1 MPPTKSRPRRTDVE
15 AKVAELAALRKTKG
29 KKPLHRFVAGLRD
42 PDLPVAK
49 TAAMGLCDRRAM
61 LEPLRELLADP
72 DPAMRWRA
80 CSLAW
85 FFMIKDFAP
94 DLARALRDPDRMVRA
109 EAAWA
114 MRSADSDAAA
124 RALLKAAGDKPSGV
138 LVLPYFTPSGT
149 PYFDMQTKG
158 AILGLRFTTTRGEI
172 IRALL
177 EAEEY
182 IMIIATQR

>member
-114 MRSADSDAAA
+114 MHRPTA
-124 RALLKAAGDKPSGV
+124 
-138 LVLPYFTPSGT
+138 TP
-149 PYFDMQTKG
+149 P
-158 AILGLRFTTTRGEI
+158 RG
-172 IRALL
+172 RC
-177 EAEEY
+177 
-182 IMIIATQR
+182 